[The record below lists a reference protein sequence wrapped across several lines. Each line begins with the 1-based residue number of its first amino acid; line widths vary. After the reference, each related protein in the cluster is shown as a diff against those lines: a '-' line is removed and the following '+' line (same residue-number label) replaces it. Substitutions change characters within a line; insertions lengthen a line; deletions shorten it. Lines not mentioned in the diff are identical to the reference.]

1 MLLLSPGD
9 IKRIVDAAEAAYP
22 REACG
27 LLVGFDRADGD
38 TEVSEVVPSAN
49 VAEPARNDRFE
60 IDPAVRFQVQRRL
73 EGGPTAIIGHY
84 HSHPDHTAQPSP
96 TDLAMVWEPE
106 LIWVITSVLAGQAV
120 LTTAY
125 RFSAGRFR
133 EIGLRTTDWAPDL
146 RRGGRGN

>member
-1 MLLLSPGD
+1 MLLLSPDD

-38 TEVSEVVPSAN
+38 IEVSEVVASPN
-49 VAEPARNDRFE
+49 VADPSRKDRFE
-60 IDPAVRFQVQRRL
+60 VDPALRFEVQRRL
-73 EGGPTAIIGHY
+73 EGRSTAIIGHF
-84 HSHPDHTAQPSP
+84 HSHPDHCAQPSP
-96 TDLAMVWEPE
+96 TDLAMVWEPD

-120 LTTAY
+120 MTTAH

-133 EIGLRTTDWAPDL
+133 QIGLRTTDWAADL
-146 RRGGRGN
+146 RRDG

>member
-1 MLLLSPGD
+1 MLLLSPDD
-9 IKRIVDAAEAAYP
+9 IKEIVDAAEAAYP

-27 LLVGFDRADGD
+27 LLVGFDRANGD

-49 VAEPARNDRFE
+49 VAEPSRNDRFE

-84 HSHPDHTAQPSP
+84 HSHPDQAAQPSP

-106 LIWVITSVLAGQAV
+106 LIWVITSVLSGQAV
-120 LTTAY
+120 LTTAH

-133 EIGLRTTDWAPDL
+133 EIGLRTTDRAPDP
-146 RRGGRGN
+146 RRGGAGN